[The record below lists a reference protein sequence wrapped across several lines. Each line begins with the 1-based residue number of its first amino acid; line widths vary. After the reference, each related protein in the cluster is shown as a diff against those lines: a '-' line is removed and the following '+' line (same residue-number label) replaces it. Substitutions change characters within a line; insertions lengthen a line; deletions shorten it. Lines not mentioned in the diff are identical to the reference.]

1 MGNLAF
7 LLARYWKKHK
17 RSAFSLLFSGT
28 LLVLVVVFL
37 FLQIRTDFDRK
48 LHSLYFDRI
57 GMYELELRNVPEDVQ
72 AQILKG
78 KTGYT
83 HSRIYALGKLGMGQQ
98 SYTYGWLEDPDGL
111 AHLPL
116 EQGGR
121 LPETENEVIVPRAV
135 LNQWNW
141 AGKVGGSITL
151 EGRSYQV
158 VGILQEQFE
167 TNRNTELGPNS
178 TTAPVPMLY
187 IGKPDAPPEPA
198 YQIDLYGSV
207 GLSQAECD
215 AVSELNYTLY
225 PEEERMLGMCLA
237 DSADDLLKKYE
248 FRYDVNWLMIMA
260 GIASVV
266 AVLSIFSN
274 LRGIFLER
282 QGRIRLLH
290 RIGCSRRRI
299 GCMYLLEWGI
309 VTLLQTGIGAL
320 LGFLAYLGIF
330 RFQVQVLGLSDHSAL
345 DAHALTLERTYS
357 PWLLGCLFSVSVM
370 LAAYLITGLSTRYR
384 PRSRVTRKRAGSLF
398 GNFSR
403 IFRQRGITTIQFLAL
418 TLICT
423 GTLLGYTYYTS
434 TGKTD
439 DYLDNTKVYA
449 KPTYL
454 VGSQEE
460 NRLDMER
467 DGIAEYY
474 ETNEQN
480 YFRIEGISAG
490 GEDEFVLADPAF
502 DRGLDDAAVAQFP
515 GATAVGSLEQT
526 FLICDEAVSNYTGKI
541 RFTAEEEKQAIL
553 EDSLPPYQ
561 NFFQPGQ
568 LGTKELYRVQTRLN
582 NEAALEKLKPYL
594 TAGEIDLAQ
603 LNGGKQVLLVLDA
616 PEETFQV
623 GQTLRVGAAIGNTWA
638 GIAALQQTELTI
650 GGIVVLPEEGDDLL
664 RYAARGSTRYNF
676 LTTAQ
681 GAAAAGLQNAAYTQL
696 ICPAPIDGGMLPPS
710 SLMTLT
716 SYAQLRQNYLAEKAM
731 EYGGMVLIVV
741 LMSLLGF
748 SAYFSGIGM
757 KIRMRAYEISV
768 LRAIGTPLAR
778 IRRRLLLDSVKLPV
792 LACAAAGGILLWVQR
807 TMEQAYEKMA
817 DLNESI
823 LQFGSTLQY
832 EETEAQVAQLTQ
844 RYFLVNR
851 CWSVPVAKPILL
863 LLLVMCA
870 VTLLLTLLG
879 LIRFRG
885 SIADSINYGRERQ

>member
-48 LHSLYFDRI
+48 LHAYSFDQS
-57 GMYELELRNVPEDVQ
+57 GMYELEFLNVPQDVQ
-72 AQILKG
+72 AQILEG
-78 KTGYT
+78 KSGYT
-83 HSRIYALGKLGMGQQ
+83 HSRIYVLGKLGMGQQ

-116 EQGGR
+116 EHGGR

-141 AGKVGGSITL
+141 AGKVGSSITL
-151 EGRSYQV
+151 DGRTYQV

-167 TNRNTELGPNS
+167 FYRRTELGPNS
-178 TTAPVPMLY
+178 TTAPVPLLY
-187 IGKPDAPPEPA
+187 IGKPNAPPEPA

-215 AVSELNYTLY
+215 AVTELNYTLY
-225 PEEERMLGMCLA
+225 PEDSRMFGGRLA
-237 DSADDLLKKYE
+237 DGADDLLNKYE
-248 FRYDVNWLMIMA
+248 FRYDVNWLLMMA
-260 GIASVV
+260 GIASVI

-299 GCMYLLEWGI
+299 GCMYALEWGI
-309 VTLLQTGIGAL
+309 VTLLQTIVGAL
-320 LGFLAYLGIF
+320 LGTLAYLGVF
-330 RFQVQVLGLSDHSAL
+330 RFQVQVLELSDYSAF
-345 DAHALTLERTYS
+345 DAHPLTLERTYN
-357 PWLLGCLFSVSVM
+357 PWLLGCLFSVGVM

-384 PRSRVTRKRAGSLF
+384 PCSRVTRKRPGSLF
-398 GNFSR
+398 ANFSS
-403 IFRQRGITTIQFLAL
+403 IFRQRGITVIQFLAL

-434 TGKTD
+434 NGKTGE
-439 DYLDNTKVYA
+439 YLNNTKVYVE
-449 KPTYL
+449 PTYI
-454 VGSQEE
+454 VGQQEE
-460 NRLDMER
+460 KMLDMEQ

-474 ETNEQN
+474 ETNSPN
-480 YFRIEGISAG
+480 FVRIEGMNTEGQDTFI
-490 GEDEFVLADPAF
+490 LADPTF
-502 DRGLDDAAVAQFP
+502 DRGLDDAAVEQFS
-515 GATAVGSLEQT
+515 GVTAVGCLEQT
-526 FLICDEAVSNYTGKI
+526 FLICDEPISGYTGKI
-541 RFTAEEEKQAIL
+541 RFTADEEKQAIV
-553 EDSLPPYQ
+553 EDSLPQYQ
-561 NFFQPGQ
+561 NFFEPGQ
-568 LGTKELYRVQTRLN
+568 LGTKELYRVQTRLTN
-582 NEAALEKLKPYL
+582 GDTLERLRPYL
-594 TAGEIDLAQ
+594 TAGEINPEQ
-603 LNGGKQVLLVLDA
+603 LNAGKQVLLVLNA

-623 GQTLRVGAAIGNTWA
+623 GETLHVGAALCNTWA
-638 GIAALQQTELTI
+638 GITDLRQLNITI
-650 GGIVVLPEEGDDLL
+650 GGIVVLPEDGDNLL
-664 RYAARGSTRYNF
+664 RYAARSNSRYNF

-696 ICPAPIDGGMLPPS
+696 ICPEPIDGGKLPPN

-716 SYAQLRQNYLAEKAM
+716 SYEQLRQDYFIEKAM

-757 KIRMRAYEISV
+757 KIRMRVYEISV
-768 LRAIGTPLAR
+768 LRAIGTPVSR
-778 IRRRLLLDSVKLPV
+778 IRRRLMLDSMKLSV
-792 LACAAAGGILLWVQR
+792 LACAAAGGIILWMQR
-807 TMEQAYEKMA
+807 IMEQAYEKMMG
-817 DLNESI
+817 LEESMI
-823 LQFGSTLQY
+823 HY
-832 EETEAQVAQLTQ
+832 EEIEPQVEQLMQ
-844 RYFLVNR
+844 RYFLANR

-863 LLLVMCA
+863 LLLVMCTL
-870 VTLLLTLLG
+870 TLLLTGLG
-879 LIRFRG
+879 IRRFRG
-885 SIADSINYGRERQ
+885 SIADSINNGRERQ